1 MHTTK
6 PFKWIQRTLI
16 MMVSTLVFL
25 TSFTAGGDDSEQ
37 NNGASDVCTAEIKMD
52 GVIGPATVDELQR
65 VIRRNEKDW
74 KCSSLLITIN
84 TPGGSLLSTRQIVEE
99 ILNSPFPVLCLVG
112 PSGGHA
118 GSAGA
123 IILQACHV
131 TGAIEATNIGA
142 ATPILPGGQDIPKD
156 LRNKM
161 INDTRSWVEGLAK
174 LRGRDTSFA
183 KDIVEKA
190 KAVTAAE
197 AAKIG
202 AIDHVVKNREEF
214 FQLAQG
220 KKVQVQDKKE
230 VSVVVG
236 PTRLLAHNLR
246 YKVMELLMD
255 PQTAYMMFMGSL
267 GLLYFEITH
276 PGMVVPGVIGAVG
289 LVISLIALDKL
300 NVQWGGLMLILLGI
314 GFMIAEAFVAS
325 FGILGIGGVVSFIV
339 GSLFLFDANVTG
351 EEIPLSLV
359 LPTSI
364 LLGLITMGIAY
375 MAYST
380 RGVKQ
385 KASFDIIVG
394 SEAQIVQLQPGGM
407 IGKVELKGEIWNF
420 KATEALEMGEMV
432 RVKGHK
438 GFTLEIE
445 KLG

>member
-25 TSFTAGGDDSEQ
+25 TSFAAGGDDSEQ
-37 NNGASDVCTAEIKMD
+37 NNGAADLCTAEIKMD

-174 LRGRDTSFA
+174 LRGRDTKFA

-202 AIDHVVKNREEF
+202 AIDHVVKNRKEF